1 MIVVII
7 LSQFTLI
14 NSENMKKIFL
24 ILATLA
30 LCSCAATSK
39 KVVYSK
45 AAIAESAEDADS
57 ADKAFSSG
65 NYAKAANLY
74 KELLDLDDKNTDN
87 LFKYAESL
95 RLGGDTKSAL
105 KNYDKVLQLDPSAL
119 HALEGKSL
127 CFVQDGEF
135 KKAAVLLGEIVNK
148 DATRWRVLNALG
160 VVYAITGHAKES
172 MDYYEMALQVSNNNP
187 SVMNN
192 MGLSV
197 AFGGD
202 LERGRKIIERS
213 LDYVDKDDVKKMESI
228 DYNLALIYGM
238 SGKMDEA
245 EKILNKYL
253 PKAAVMNNL
262 GFYAKLTNNDKLA
275 RTYLGK
281 ALASSPVHYEKA
293 WNNLQDISG
302 APVKK

>member
-245 EKILNKYL
+245 EKILNKCL